1 MRCIKHALVSPV
13 SSQCCQP
20 RFIVVISGEVLPRYF
35 SSGWLFAQFHEPEVA
50 QFFATFG
57 ANLTIAWMEAQ
68 EGIFFSKSIPCSLD
82 VSDNGRLEKK
92 TSIWAEQ
99 RGQLTSPLLYYN
111 YHLRRRP
118 GVINTTREGGEHE
131 RGYGVGRSS

>member
-1 MRCIKHALVSPV
+1 MRCFQIPACSCISSVQPV
-13 SSQCCQP
+13 LSTPVHRCH
-20 RFIVVISGEVLPRYF
+20 FW